1 MAGFNQ
7 ASRKIG
13 NALVPSV
20 GFGAMGISMQA
31 YGPIDSDE
39 DRFKVCN
46 ELEHTDATHRISS
59 CCTVHSRC
67 PTLPTRKAV
76 HIGIPLICMAIPK
89 NFLGNG
95 ASISVLPC
103 QDTRMDISLSGSNA
117 PGKGMR
123 SFY

>member
-39 DRFKVCN
+39 DRFKVRN
-46 ELEHTDATHRISS
+46 ELEYIDAIHGISS
-59 CCTVHSRC
+59 CCTVHSRYST
-67 PTLPTRKAV
+67 PPTRKAV
-76 HIGIPLICMAIPK
+76 HTGIPLICMAIPK

-103 QDTRMDISLSGSNA
+103 HNTSMDISSSGSNA
-117 PGKGMR
+117 QGKGMR
-123 SFY
+123 SF